1 MMTAGCCRGEL
12 IDPLRIQGDAE
23 HSLYTW
29 TGTLTYAQESQII
42 ESVASAYAGRCPG
55 RHMRQIEYMVLMET
69 LANARFYGFRTAGM
83 EAPSAG
89 VDCRLYHNGI
99 FDVSVA
105 NYVTWR
111 ERESLGAYL
120 DRCQFMTV
128 EQRIE
133 MVGSRLRSTDTSHE
147 GAGIGLVGTF
157 AWADMKWRFKPVDE
171 NLVVFT
177 MRMTITNT
185 SRNKKS
191 QMKTLYIDQTKYTP
205 LVRFDPNA
213 RVFTM
218 RGVSRPEHTVEFFR
232 PIISWLDAF
241 VEEELRREAPVEP
254 IRLVFDLDY
263 FNSISSKY
271 IMGIIL
277 KSKQLFPAENGLT
290 IEWHY
295 TPGDEENRGI
305 GEDMSYI
312 AGMGFLLLERE
323 S

>member
-1 MMTAGCCRGEL
+1 MTLQTDLLPKINNEDYQRLILKHSVEFSEGE
-12 IDPLRIQGDAE
+12 I
-23 HSLYTW
+23 
-29 TGTLTYAQESQII
+29 
-42 ESVASAYAGRCPG
+42 
-55 RHMRQIEYMVLMET
+55 
-69 LANARFYGFRTAGM
+69 
-83 EAPSAG
+83 
-89 VDCRLYHNGI
+89 RLLNEI
-99 FDVSVA
+99 LEKFTFDVVQA
-105 NYVTWR
+105 QALAQAVM
-111 ERESLGAYL
+111 
-120 DRCQFMTV
+120 Q
-128 EQRIE
+128 Q
-133 MVGSRLRSTDTSHE
+133 
-147 GAGIGLVGTF
+147 
-157 AWADMKWRFKPVDE
+157 
-171 NLVVFT
+171 
-177 MRMTITNT
+177 
-185 SRNKKS
+185 
-191 QMKTLYIDQTKYTP
+191 
-205 LVRFDPNA
+205 VRFDPNA